1 MVELKLHN
9 TWVGFFRALVT
20 WLMLSLGMVWL
31 LSSCTTRSTHENSEL
46 NELLS
51 EPLRGVWLTNIDSE
65 ILFDSLKTKN
75 ALKKIKEAGFNTV
88 YPVVWNDGYTL
99 HPSEI
104 MAQTFGDKFRQ
115 DTVFQSLGLDPLQNV
130 IDYAKPL
137 GLVVIP
143 WFEFGFSSSYQQ
155 QGGHILAA
163 KPEWAARDNQ
173 GYILTKNGFEWMNAI
188 HPEVQD
194 FLLNLVMEVLVN
206 YEVAGIQGDDRM
218 PAMPSEGG
226 YSTFT
231 QELYEAQMGSQVPD
245 DPKEIQFLEWKADQL
260 SLFAKKLYSRVKAYD
275 SQAVVSM
282 APSVY
287 PWSKEQYLQDWPQWL
302 ADGSLDE
309 LIPQNY
315 RWDINSYE
323 VTLGELVQSYTE
335 AKRPNDL
342 VRFAPGIIIKAGPR
356 FNDYS
361 YVKEAIRINRTNG
374 VEGEVYFFYEGLFE
388 QNGFLIDSLATHHY
402 SLSK

>member
-104 MAQTFGDKFRQ
+104 MAQTFGDKFSQ

-163 KPEWAARDNQ
+163 KPEWAARDKE

-231 QELYEAQMGSQVPD
+231 QELYEVQMGSQVPD
-245 DPKEIQFLEWKADQL
+245 DPKEIQFLDWKADQL

-335 AKRPNDL
+335 AKRPNDM
-342 VRFAPGIIIKAGPR
+342 VRFATGIIIKAGPR